1 MDKKN
6 NCNGNDIASS
16 SQEEGE
22 NMPTTVKKEQSPK
35 GLSLSTKKL
44 DEIAIKPEV
53 KDGKVL
59 LDKKNKDHR
68 YIMEED

>member
-35 GLSLSTKKL
+35 GLSLSTKK
-44 DEIAIKPEV
+44 PR
-53 KDGKVL
+53 
-59 LDKKNKDHR
+59 LDKKFNWLFL
-68 YIMEED
+68 